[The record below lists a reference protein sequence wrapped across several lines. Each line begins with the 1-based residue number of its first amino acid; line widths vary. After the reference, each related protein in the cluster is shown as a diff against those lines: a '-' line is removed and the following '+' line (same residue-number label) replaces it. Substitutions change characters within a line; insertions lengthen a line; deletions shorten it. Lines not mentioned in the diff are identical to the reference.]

1 MFWTVVLKKT
11 LESPL
16 DCKELK
22 RVHPKGNQPWI
33 FIGRI
38 DAEAEAPILWPAD
51 AKSWLTEK
59 ESGAGK
65 DWRQKET
72 GEAEDEII
80 RWYHQLS
87 GNEFEQTSGD
97 SEGQGSLTCC
107 SPCGPK
113 NSGTTYQLSS
123 NSGVDVCCVIFSE
136 ELVGCMFKKA
146 PAHQN
151 IEISKAQKYI
161 LLPLELFHF
170 KLEC

>member
-1 MFWTVVLKKT
+1 MQ
-11 LESPL
+11 E
-16 DCKELK
+16 E
-22 RVHPKGNQPWI
+22 KGM
-33 FIGRI
+33 
-38 DAEAEAPILWPAD
+38 
-51 AKSWLTEK
+51 T
-59 ESGAGK
+59 
-65 DWRQKET
+65 
-72 GEAEDEII
+72 EDEMVGWHHCLN
-80 RWYHQLS
+80 RHES
-87 GNEFEQTSGD
+87 EQAPGD